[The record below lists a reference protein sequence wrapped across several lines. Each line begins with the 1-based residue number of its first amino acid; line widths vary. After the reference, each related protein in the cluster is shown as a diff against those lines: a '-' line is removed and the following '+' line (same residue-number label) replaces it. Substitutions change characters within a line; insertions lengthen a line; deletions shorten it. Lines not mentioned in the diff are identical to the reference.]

1 MAGTAERIIDVPIES
16 LPLIDEHSTT
26 VDAEPE
32 RVWRAVIERVAAS
45 RRDRS
50 ARLVARALGCRP
62 AEASGEPGVI
72 GSTIPGFVVARAVPP
87 AVLAL
92 EGEHRYARYALIAR
106 LEPSLGGEL
115 PTVLVAESRAEFP
128 GAAGRAYRALV
139 IGSRGHVL
147 AVRAMLRGVRRSAER

>member
-1 MAGTAERIIDVPIES
+1 MAERIIDVPIES

-32 RVWRAVIERVAAS
+32 RVWQAVIERLAS
-45 RRDRS
+45 AGRDRS
-50 ARLVARALGCRP
+50 ARLVARALGCHP

-72 GSTIPGFVVARAVPP
+72 GSTIPGFVVARAVRP

-92 EGEHRYARYALIAR
+92 EGEHRYARYALITR
-106 LEPSLGGEL
+106 LEPSQGGRL
-115 PTVLVAESRAEFP
+115 PTILVAESRAEFP
-128 GAAGRAYRALV
+128 GATGRAYRALV

-147 AVRAMLRGVRRSAER
+147 AVRSMLRGVRRNAER